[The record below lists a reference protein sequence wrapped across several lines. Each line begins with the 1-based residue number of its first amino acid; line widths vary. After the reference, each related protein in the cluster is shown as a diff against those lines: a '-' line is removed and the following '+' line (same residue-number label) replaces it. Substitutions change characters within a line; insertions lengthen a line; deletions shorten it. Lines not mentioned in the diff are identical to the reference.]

1 MAENTVLNPGVS
13 GDTIATEEI
22 ANENQQGSA
31 QSPPTPG
38 YKVPRS
44 KIAVGPIDI
53 DLGDASD
60 ETPSATRDRRAA
72 EMLELILVELQTIR
86 EVLASALTR

>member
-1 MAENTVLNPGVS
+1 MSENTVLNPGVS

-22 ANENQQGSA
+22 ANENQQA
-31 QSPPTPG
+31 QSLPPPG

-44 KIAVGPIDI
+44 KIAVGPVDV

-60 ETPSATRDRRAA
+60 ETPFSVRDRRVC
-72 EMLELILVELQTIR
+72 ELLEQTLVELRCLR
-86 EVLASALTR
+86 EVLQESMTR